1 MSKGHQG
8 QLEGIPTGQIW
19 SKLSIKMNNN
29 GANYN
34 VVNKSESILQLL
46 EKKKE
51 EQEREFSSLQK
62 NAN

>member
-1 MSKGHQG
+1 M
-8 QLEGIPTGQIW
+8 
-19 SKLSIKMNNN
+19 
-29 GANYN
+29 GANCN

-46 EKKKE
+46 KERKE